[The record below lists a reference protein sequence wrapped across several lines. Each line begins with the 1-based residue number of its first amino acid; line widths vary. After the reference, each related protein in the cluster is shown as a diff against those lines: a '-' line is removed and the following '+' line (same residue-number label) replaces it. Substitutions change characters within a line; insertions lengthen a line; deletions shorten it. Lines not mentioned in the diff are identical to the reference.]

1 MGSMNVTDPQLVEAA
16 REVARRAHAPYSRF
30 RVGAAVVTDSG
41 DVVTGV
47 NVENA
52 AYGSTICAEA
62 NAITSAV
69 TGGATRIRTVAVACI
84 DAESEADAYPCGN
97 CRQIMNEFGVSK
109 VIVTSGTGEV
119 HQHTLSE
126 LLPHGFKLS

>member
-1 MGSMNVTDPQLVEAA
+1 MNVTDPQLVEAA
-16 REVARRAHAPYSRF
+16 REVARSAHAPYSRF

-69 TGGATRIRTVAVACI
+69 TSGAKRIRTVAVACI

-109 VIVTSGTGEV
+109 VIVTSGTSEV

-126 LLPHGFKLS
+126 LLPHGFKLL